1 MVQKAQLKI
10 SVRVRLALVPR
21 GRPPKS
27 VDPNASSLAR
37 LGAEIRASRAARN
50 LTLHGLSRLIGF
62 TPQHISEV
70 ELAKVCPSEAFVA
83 AVDRALAAD
92 RRLLDLYPAVRIE
105 LLVQRENRSES
116 RREAIRW
123 CQEVSD
129 VKRRA
134 FIGLGLSVVLLGP
147 EAAARASA
155 DDWDRIAHAWAY
167 ELDTAPDRSALLPG
181 LVADLKRLHA
191 NHGPQRV
198 VAQLASHVAA
208 IAVSAGDTDTARR
221 WWRRARASAVASGD
235 SHLISYVTGR
245 QAIQGIYGAYSP
257 AHVVALANEALR
269 ATTAP
274 GTGRMN
280 ALTAKAQALAMLGR
294 ERAASDTLV
303 ASERAFEHVPRH
315 ITRDKLSA
323 LGWAEDRLHHTRS
336 YCAMYG
342 TGSGEVAR
350 TEALRLI
357 ADTDWRSRAQL
368 RLHRAAS
375 DADAQDA
382 VATLAALS
390 GPQRSDRFV
399 RMIATRALAS
409 CESRNVAG
417 VAELR
422 EVLSAA

>member
-1 MVQKAQLKI
+1 V
-10 SVRVRLALVPR
+10 VPR

-27 VDPNASSLAR
+27 VDPDASSAAR
-37 LGAEIRASRAARN
+37 LGAEIRACRIARN
-50 LTLHGLSRLIGF
+50 LTLHALSRRIGY

-83 AVDRALAAD
+83 GVDRALNAD
-92 RRLLDLYPAVRIE
+92 GRLLELYPAARVE
-105 LLVQRENRSES
+105 LLIERENRSES
-116 RREAIRW
+116 RREAIRC

-155 DDWDRIAHAWAY
+155 NDWDRISHAWSY
-167 ELDTAPDRSALLPG
+167 ELDTASDRSALLPG
-181 LVADLKRLHA
+181 LVADLKRLYA

-221 WWRRARASAVASGD
+221 WWRRARSAAVASGD

-245 QAIQGIYGAYSP
+245 QAIQGLYGAYSP

-274 GTGRMN
+274 GAGRMN

-294 ERAASDTLV
+294 ERAASDTL
-303 ASERAFEHVPRH
+303 AAADRAFEHVPRN

-323 LGWAEDRLHHTRS
+323 LGWAEDRLHHGRS

-342 TGSGEVAR
+342 TGSGEIAR
-350 TEALRLI
+350 TQALRLI
-357 ADTDWRSRAQL
+357 ADTDWRSQAQL
-368 RLHRAAS
+368 KLHRAAS
-375 DADAQDA
+375 EADAQDA
-382 VATLAALS
+382 VATLSDLS
-390 GPQRSDRFV
+390 ETQRRDRFV
-399 RMIATRALAS
+399 RMIAARALAS
-409 CESRNVAG
+409 CEARGGPSAAG
-417 VAELR
+417 TTELR
-422 EVLSAA
+422 EVLSTA

>member
-1 MVQKAQLKI
+1 
-10 SVRVRLALVPR
+10 
-21 GRPPKS
+21 
-27 VDPNASSLAR
+27 
-37 LGAEIRASRAARN
+37 
-50 LTLHGLSRLIGF
+50 LTLHALSRRIGY

-83 AVDRALAAD
+83 VVDKALDAD
-92 RRLLDLYPAVRIE
+92 GRLLELYPPVAIE
-105 LLVQRENRSES
+105 RERERQKRVTA
-116 RREAIRW
+116 RREAIRC

-134 FIGLGLSVVLLGP
+134 FIGFGLSVVLLGP

-191 NHGPQRV
+191 NHGPHRV

-208 IAVSAGDTDTARR
+208 ITVSAGDTGTARR
-221 WWRRARASAVASGD
+221 WWRRARSAAVASGD
-235 SHLISYVTGR
+235 SHLVSYVTGR
-245 QAIQGIYGAYSP
+245 QAIQGLYGAYSP
-257 AHVVALANEALR
+257 AHVVTLANEALR

-280 ALTAKAQALAMLGR
+280 ALSAKAQALAMLGR
-294 ERAASDTLV
+294 ERAASDTLA
-303 ASERAFEHVPRH
+303 ASEQAFENLPRD
-315 ITRDKLSA
+315 IMRDNLSA

-342 TGSGEVAR
+342 IDGGEPACA
-350 TEALRLI
+350 EALRLI

-368 RLHRAAS
+368 KLHRAAS
-375 DADAQDA
+375 EADPRAA
-382 VATLAALS
+382 VATLSDLS
-390 GPQRSDRFV
+390 DAQRRDRFV
-399 RMIATRALAS
+399 GMIAARALAS
-409 CESRNVAG
+409 CESRDASAAG

-422 EVLSAA
+422 DVLSAV